1 MQRIIMQNT
10 TQEER
15 TDNARKFYQLLNR
28 HKENRACVVVNRNS
42 FGRTQFIVVPGRLSL
57 DNSTFVTKP
66 LVIADNEDSGITGC
80 WKEFIESVMGEI
92 PQKEYTER
100 GFNKWLD
107 ETMGFSIAF
116 CIGTAFVLDHDW
128 EFSIQ

>member
-1 MQRIIMQNT
+1 MQRIIMRNT

-28 HKENRACVVVNRNS
+28 HKENRACVIVNRNS
-42 FGRTQFIVVPGRLSL
+42 SGRTQFTVAPGRLSL
-57 DNSTFVTKP
+57 DDSTFVAEP
-66 LVIADNEDSGITGC
+66 LIIADNDGVVGC

-116 CIGTAFVLDHDW
+116 CIGTAFVLDRDW